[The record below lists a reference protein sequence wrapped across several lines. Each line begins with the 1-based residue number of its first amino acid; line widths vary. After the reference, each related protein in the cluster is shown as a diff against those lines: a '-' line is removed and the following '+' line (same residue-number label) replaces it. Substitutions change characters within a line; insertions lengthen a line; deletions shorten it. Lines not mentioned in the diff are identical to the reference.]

1 MKPKGFLPFSS
12 SKTLTMTIDIE
23 FNDLLTFVE
32 VGMRGSHLKWH
43 IVERAINEFYHKM
56 DFIERSMA
64 YERFKSIVDQLEGW
78 NEELNKQL
86 LYRYDPDNQ
95 YNVKLVNGSTVH
107 CYKDLDQYK
116 YCTKVGYSVKP
127 EHIKNVTKI

>member
-1 MKPKGFLPFSS
+1 
-12 SKTLTMTIDIE
+12 MTINIE

-43 IVERAINEFYHKM
+43 IVERAINEFYHNM
-56 DFIERSMA
+56 DSIERNMA

-78 NEELNKQL
+78 NEDINKQL

-107 CYKDLDQYK
+107 CYKDLDQHK
-116 YCTKVGYSVKP
+116 YCTKVGYSVIP
-127 EHIKNVTKI
+127 EHIKSVTKI